1 MMAHSYSHLFNLPAT
16 ELRFFLFMG
25 VGVDLIWRYLY
36 LLRLLEYIAAIEREL
51 GKEIK
56 KNILPMQAGDVAAT
70 HADTSALDYLATSQK
85 SALMRAW
92 QTLLRGI
99 KAILR
104 LWRKDKVAVFIGNSK
119 FLLLFGG

>member
-25 VGVDLIWRYLY
+25 PRVVLIWRYLN

-56 KNILPMQAGDVAAT
+56 KNMLPMQAGDVAAT
-70 HADTSALDYLATSQK
+70 HADASALELLGYKPKISIDEGVANFIAWYK
-85 SALMRAW
+85 SYFK
-92 QTLLRGI
+92 I
-99 KAILR
+99 KAQ
-104 LWRKDKVAVFIGNSK
+104 G
-119 FLLLFGG
+119 

>member
-1 MMAHSYSHLFNLPAT
+1 
-16 ELRFFLFMG
+16 MG